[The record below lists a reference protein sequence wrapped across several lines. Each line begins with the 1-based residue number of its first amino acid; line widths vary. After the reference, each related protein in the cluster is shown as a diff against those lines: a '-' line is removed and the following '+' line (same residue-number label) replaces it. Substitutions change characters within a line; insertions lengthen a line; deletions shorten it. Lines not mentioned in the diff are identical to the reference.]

1 MRISDWS
8 SDVCSS
14 DLLRVAD
21 AARKL
26 VDEAQNLLRRD
37 AARRLCNVAR
47 RREGRR
53 GLVDGHER
61 GRCHMHRIRWNTRL
75 VDPLI
80 EADLLCGGG
89 VVLEQIGAQ
98 I

>member
-8 SDVCSS
+8 SDACSS
-14 DLLRVAD
+14 DL
-21 AARKL
+21 
-26 VDEAQNLLRRD
+26 
-37 AARRLCNVAR
+37 
-47 RREGRR
+47 REGRR

-98 I
+98 IGEEARAGLRLEGVTIEIGLEIGVPLDRKSVV